1 MPRISSD
8 PSCCVCKASDA
19 RALVEVVLVGGA
31 RATLCGSHALMHRR
45 SSMQARSAEDLRLQ
59 LSERRRRN
67 ERRAEGDALG
77 DALLAAFS
85 GVDDR
90 RAAGRRRP

>member
-1 MPRISSD
+1 MSRISD

-19 RALVEVVLVGGA
+19 RALVEVVLVGGG

-45 SSMQARSAEDLRLQ
+45 SSMQARSPEDLRVL
-59 LSERRRRN
+59 LSERRRRS
-67 ERRAEGDALG
+67 ERRSEGDALG

-85 GVDDR
+85 GDR
-90 RAAGRRRP
+90 RASGRRRS